1 MSGLKRMRARDWPQ
15 DTVAR
20 WIALTIILAM
30 LISLALN
37 GLFIQ
42 LAGVWA
48 RPPLTE
54 IGLLEKAAAI
64 TRVVEAAPAPLRNS
78 LAQAASENGFTVSW
92 HPDRHDLNLPAVED
106 PKSGIGSTILQ
117 PMLKTPDRRIEAYE
131 PADWTEHTADAH
143 YALLIELSDSTWL
156 MFSAPSRSW
165 GLDETPRYLIVILL
179 VLISTAVV
187 ALIATRRLATPLQ
200 HFAEGARRFGVDF
213 RAPPIEPLGPHEIR
227 QAILAFNAM
236 QAQLQH
242 FIRDRTQMLAAIS
255 HDLRAPLTRMR
266 LRGEFIEDS
275 EQQQRLF
282 RDVDEMQAMINS
294 ALEFFR
300 DDARLEPA
308 TQFDLAELLQTLLDD
323 YRDQGVDITFSGPLR
338 WVYFGRPL
346 GLKRVMT
353 NLLDNAIKYGS
364 EPAIELSPGAGE
376 VRIKVLDR
384 GPGIAEASLEQVFV
398 PFFRLEGSR
407 NKSTGGVGLGLSA
420 ARAIVLEHG
429 GELTLRNRSKGGLEA
444 LVVLPVHPTPRQL
457 SNFCNDA
464 IL

>member
-1 MSGLKRMRARDWPQ
+1 MSWLTRFRR
-15 DTVAR
+15 DTVGR

-54 IGLLEKAAAI
+54 TGLLEKAAAI
-64 TRVVEAAPAPLRNS
+64 TRVIEAAPVPLRNQ
-78 LAQAASENGFTVSW
+78 LAQAAGENGFIVSW
-92 HPDRHDLNLPAVED
+92 HPDRRDLDLPAVD
-106 PKSGIGSTILQ
+106 DAKSEIGSSILQ
-117 PMLKTPDRRIEAYE
+117 PMLKAPGRRIEAYE
-131 PADWTEHTADAH
+131 PADWTEHKADAH
-143 YALLIELSDSTWL
+143 YALLIELADGSWV

-165 GLDETPRYLIVILL
+165 GLDEAPRYLIVILL
-179 VLISTAVV
+179 VLISTALV

-200 HFAEGARRFGVDF
+200 RFTEGARRFGTDF
-213 RAPPIEPLGPHEIR
+213 RAPPIEPLGPQEIR

-266 LRGEFIEDS
+266 LRGEFIDDAQ
-275 EQQQRLF
+275 QQQRLF

-308 TQFDLAELLQTLLDD
+308 TQFDLAELLHTLLDD
-323 YRDQGVDITFSGPLR
+323 YRDQGVEMAYSGPLR
-338 WVYFGRPL
+338 LVYFGRPL

-353 NLLDNAIKYGS
+353 NLLENAIKYGT
-364 EPAIELSPGAGE
+364 EPAVELMADAGQ
-376 VRIKVLDR
+376 VRIRMLDR
-384 GPGIAEASLEQVFV
+384 GPGIPESSLEQVFT

-429 GELTLRNRSKGGLEA
+429 GELTLRNRARGGLEA
-444 LVVLPVHPTPRQL
+444 LVVLPVHSSTGFGPQ
-457 SNFCNDA
+457 
-464 IL
+464 

>member
-1 MSGLKRMRARDWPQ
+1 MSWLKRIRR

-64 TRVVEAAPAPLRNS
+64 TRVIEAAPAPLRNP

-92 HPDRHDLNLPAVED
+92 HSDRRDLNLPAAED
-106 PKSGIGSTILQ
+106 ATSELGSQILQ
-117 PMLKTPDRRIEAYE
+117 PMLKAPNRRIETYE
-131 PADWTEHTADAH
+131 PADWTEHTEDAH
-143 YALLIELSDSTWL
+143 YALLIELADSSWL

-179 VLISTAVV
+179 VLISTALV

-200 HFAEGARRFGVDF
+200 RFAEGARRFGVDF
-213 RAPPIEPLGPHEIR
+213 RAPPIEPLGPQEIR

-266 LRGEFIEDS
+266 LRGEFIEDA

-308 TQFDLAELLQTLLDD
+308 TQFDLAELLQTLRDD
-323 YRDQGVDITFSGPLR
+323 YRDQGVEIAFSGPQR
-338 WVYFGRPL
+338 RVYFGRPL

-353 NLLDNAIKYGS
+353 NLLDNAIKYGR
-364 EPAIELSPGAGE
+364 EPAIELLPEAGE

-384 GPGIAEASLEQVFV
+384 GPGIAQASLEQVFV

-429 GELTLRNRSKGGLEA
+429 GELKLRNRSQGGLEA
-444 LVVLPVHPTPRQL
+444 LVVLPVHPGFGLQ
-457 SNFCNDA
+457 
-464 IL
+464 

>member
-1 MSGLKRMRARDWPQ
+1 MSWLKRIRR

-54 IGLLEKAAAI
+54 TGLLEKMAAI
-64 TRVVEAAPAPLRNS
+64 TRIIQAAPAPLRS
-78 LAQAASENGFTVSW
+78 QLAQSVSDDGFTVSW
-92 HPDRHDLNLPAVED
+92 HLDRRELNLPTVED
-106 PKSGIGSTILQ
+106 LDSEVGSTVLQ
-117 PMLKTPDRRIEAYE
+117 PLLKFAGRIQVYE
-131 PADWTEHTADAH
+131 PADWTENSADGH
-143 YALLIELSDSTWL
+143 YALLIELPDASWL
-156 MFSAPSRSW
+156 LFAAHSRNW
-165 GLDETPRYLIVILL
+165 GLDDTPRYLIVILL
-179 VLISTAVV
+179 VLISTTLVT
-187 ALIATRRLATPLQ
+187 LIATRRLATPLQ
-200 HFAEGARRFGVDF
+200 HFADGARRFGVDF
-213 RAPPIEPLGPHEIR
+213 RAPPIEPLGPQEIR

-323 YRDQGVDITFSGPLR
+323 YRDQGVDIAFSGPLR
-338 WVYFGRPL
+338 LVYFGRPL

-353 NLLDNAIKYGS
+353 NLLDNAIKYAS
-364 EPAIELSPGAGE
+364 EPAIELIPAAGD

-384 GPGIAEASLEQVFV
+384 GPGIPESSHEQVFT

-429 GELTLRNRSKGGLEA
+429 GELKLRNRSKGGLEA
-444 LVVLPVHPTPRQL
+444 LVVLPVHP
-457 SNFCNDA
+457 A
-464 IL
+464 

>member
-1 MSGLKRMRARDWPQ
+1 MNWLKRIRR

-54 IGLLEKAAAI
+54 TGLLEKMAAI
-64 TRVVEAAPAPLRNS
+64 TRVIKAAPVPLRS
-78 LAQAASENGFTVSW
+78 QLAQAVSDEGFTVSW
-92 HPDRHDLNLPAVED
+92 HLDRRELNLPPVED
-106 PKSGIGSTILQ
+106 LDSEIGSTLLQ
-117 PMLKTPDRRIEAYE
+117 PLLKFAGRIQTYE
-131 PADWTEHTADAH
+131 PADWTEPSTDAH
-143 YALLIELSDSTWL
+143 YALLIELPDSSWL

-179 VLISTAVV
+179 VLISTALV

-200 HFAEGARRFGVDF
+200 RFAEGARRFGIDF
-213 RAPPIEPLGPHEIR
+213 RAPPIEPLGPQEIR

-236 QAQLQH
+236 LAQLHH

-266 LRGEFIEDS
+266 LRGEFIEDA

-308 TQFDLAELLQTLLDD
+308 TQFDLAELLQTLRDD
-323 YRDQGVDITFSGPLR
+323 YRDQGVEIAFSGPQRL
-338 WVYFGRPL
+338 VYFGRPL

-364 EPAIELSPGAGE
+364 EPAIELMPDAGE
-376 VRIKVLDR
+376 VRINVLDR
-384 GPGIAEASLEQVFV
+384 GPGIPQASLEQVFV

-429 GELTLRNRSKGGLEA
+429 GELKLRNRSKGGLAA
-444 LVVLPVHPTPRQL
+444 LVVLPVHPGTGFGLQ
-457 SNFCNDA
+457 
-464 IL
+464 

>member
-1 MSGLKRMRARDWPQ
+1 MSWLKRIRR

-48 RPPLTE
+48 RPPLIET
-54 IGLLEKAAAI
+54 GLLEKAAAV
-64 TRVVEAAPAPLRNS
+64 TRVIDAAPASLRGQ
-78 LAQAASENGFTVSW
+78 LAKAATEDGFVVSW
-92 HPDRHDLNLPAVED
+92 HLDRHGLNVPPVDD
-106 PKSGIGSTILQ
+106 PISEEGSRILQ
-117 PMLKTPDRRIEAYE
+117 PLLKSAGGRVEAYE
-131 PADWTEHTADAH
+131 PRDWPEHSADAR
-143 YALLIELSDSTWL
+143 YMLLIELSDASWL
-156 MFSAPSRSW
+156 LFSPPTRSW
-165 GLDETPRYLIVILL
+165 GLDDTPRYLIVILL
-179 VLISTAVV
+179 ALISTALV

-200 HFAEGARRFGVDF
+200 HFTDGARRFGVDF
-213 RAPPIEPLGPHEIR
+213 RAPPIEPLGPQEIR

-266 LRGEFIEDS
+266 LRGEFIEDA

-323 YRDQGVDITFSGPLR
+323 YRDQGSEIAFSGPLR
-338 WVYFGRPL
+338 LVYFGRPL

-364 EPAIELSPGAGE
+364 EPVIELMPDAGE

-384 GPGIAEASLEQVFV
+384 GPGIPQASLEQVFA
-398 PFFRLEGSR
+398 PFFRMEGSR

-444 LVVLPVHPTPRQL
+444 LVILPVQPSTGFGLQ
-457 SNFCNDA
+457 
-464 IL
+464 

>member
-1 MSGLKRMRARDWPQ
+1 MSWLKQIRR

-54 IGLLEKAAAI
+54 TGLLDKMAAI
-64 TRVVEAAPAPLRNS
+64 TRIIQAAPAPLRS
-78 LAQAASENGFTVSW
+78 QLAHAVSDEGFIVSW
-92 HPDRHDLNLPAVED
+92 HLDRRELNLPTVED
-106 PKSGIGSTILQ
+106 LDSEIGSTVLH
-117 PMLKTPDRRIEAYE
+117 PLLKFAGRIQVYE
-131 PADWTEHTADAH
+131 PADWTENSADAH
-143 YALLIELSDSTWL
+143 YALLIELPDASWL
-156 MFSAPSRSW
+156 MFAAHSRNW
-165 GLDETPRYLIVILL
+165 GLDDTPRYLIVLLL
-179 VLISTAVV
+179 VLISTTLVT
-187 ALIATRRLATPLQ
+187 LIATRRLATPLQ

-213 RAPPIEPLGPHEIR
+213 RAPPIEPLGPQEIR

-323 YRDQGVDITFSGPLR
+323 YRDQGVEIAFSGPLR
-338 WVYFGRPL
+338 RVYLGRPL

-364 EPAIELSPGAGE
+364 EPAIELIPDAGE

-384 GPGIAEASLEQVFV
+384 GPGIPEASLEQVFA
-398 PFFRLEGSR
+398 PFFRMEGSR

-429 GELTLRNRSKGGLEA
+429 GELKLRNRSKGGLEA
-444 LVVLPVHPTPRQL
+444 LVVLPVHP
-457 SNFCNDA
+457 A
-464 IL
+464 

>member
-1 MSGLKRMRARDWPQ
+1 MSWLQRVRARNWPQ

-54 IGLLEKAAAI
+54 IGLLEKIAAI
-64 TRVVEAAPAPLRNS
+64 TRLIDAAPVPLRKQ
-78 LAQAASENGFTVSW
+78 LAQAVSDEGFTASW
-92 HPDRHDLNLPAVED
+92 HLDRHDLNLPAVAD
-106 PKSGIGSTILQ
+106 PRFETGSMVLRPLLKSAS
-117 PMLKTPDRRIEAYE
+117 RRIEVYQ
-131 PADWTEHTADAH
+131 PADWPEHQADAR
-143 YALLIELSDSTWL
+143 YALLIELPDGSWL

-165 GLDETPRYLIVILL
+165 GLDDVPRYSIVLLL
-179 VLISTAVV
+179 VLISTALV

-200 HFAEGARRFGVDF
+200 RFTEGARRFGTDF

-266 LRGEFIEDS
+266 LRGEFIDDT

-282 RDVDEMQAMINS
+282 RDVDEMQDMINS

-308 TQFDLAELLQTLLDD
+308 TSFDLAELLQTLLDD
-323 YRDQGVDITFSGPLR
+323 YRDQGVDIGFAGPQR
-338 WVYFGRPL
+338 MVYFGRPL

-364 EPAIELSPGAGE
+364 EPAVELSSNAGQ
-376 VRIKVLDR
+376 VRIKVLDG
-384 GPGIAEASLEQVFV
+384 GPGIPEASLEQVFA

-429 GELTLRNRSKGGLEA
+429 GELTLRNRAKGGLAA
-444 LVVLPVHPTPRQL
+444 LVVLPVQVALIR
-457 SNFCNDA
+457 
-464 IL
+464 

>member
-1 MSGLKRMRARDWPQ
+1 MNWLKRIRR
-15 DTVAR
+15 DTVGR

-48 RPPLTE
+48 RPPLSE
-54 IGLLEKAAAI
+54 IGLLDKAGAI
-64 TRVVEAAPAPLRNS
+64 TRVIEAAPAPLRS
-78 LAQAASENGFTVSW
+78 QLAQAVSDQGFTVSW
-92 HPDRHDLNLPAVED
+92 HFDRRELNLPIVDD
-106 PKSGIGSTILQ
+106 PISHDSMSILQ
-117 PMLKTPDRRIEAYE
+117 PLFKSTDRRIETYE
-131 PADWTEHTADAH
+131 PSDWTEHPADAH
-143 YALLIELSDSTWL
+143 YALVIELPDASWL

-165 GLDETPRYLIVILL
+165 GLDEAPRYLIVILL
-179 VLISTAVV
+179 VLISTALV

-200 HFAEGARRFGVDF
+200 RFAEGARRFGTDF
-213 RAPPIEPLGPHEIR
+213 RAPPIEPIGPQEIR

-266 LRGEFIEDS
+266 LRGEFIEDT

-323 YRDQGVDITFSGPLR
+323 YRDQQIDIAFNGPLR
-338 WVYFGRPL
+338 LVYFGRPL
-346 GLKRVMT
+346 GLKRVIT

-364 EPAIELSPGAGE
+364 EPAIELIADDGQ

-384 GPGIAEASLEQVFV
+384 GPGIAQASLEQVFV
-398 PFFRLEGSR
+398 PFFRMEGSR

-429 GELTLRNRSKGGLEA
+429 GELKLRNRTKGGLAA
-444 LVVLPVHPTPRQL
+444 LVVLPVQVG
-457 SNFCNDA
+457 
-464 IL
+464 

>member
-1 MSGLKRMRARDWPQ
+1 MSWLKRIRR

-42 LAGVWA
+42 IAGVWA
-48 RPPLTE
+48 RPSLIE
-54 IGLLEKAAAI
+54 IGLLEKAATV
-64 TRVVEAAPAPLRNS
+64 TRLIDAAPTTLRGQ
-78 LAQAASENGFTVSW
+78 LAQAASEEGFSVSW
-92 HPDRHDLNLPAVED
+92 HLDRHDLKLPAVDD
-106 PKSGIGSTILQ
+106 PISEEGSKILQ
-117 PMLKTPDRRIEAYE
+117 LLLKSASRRVEAYE
-131 PADWTEHTADAH
+131 PSDWTEPSADAR
-143 YALLIELSDSTWL
+143 YALLIELSDASWL
-156 MFSAPSRSW
+156 MFSPPTRSW
-165 GLDETPRYLIVILL
+165 GLDETPRYLIVVLL
-179 VLISTAVV
+179 TLISTALV

-213 RAPPIEPLGPHEIR
+213 RAPPIDPLGPQEIR

-266 LRGEFIEDS
+266 LRGEFIEDT

-323 YRDQGVDITFSGPLR
+323 YRDQGFEIAFSGSLR
-338 WVYFGRPL
+338 MVYFGRPL
-346 GLKRVMT
+346 GLKRVVT
-353 NLLDNAIKYGS
+353 NLLDNALKYGT
-364 EPAIELSPGAGE
+364 EPAVELIAHAGE

-384 GPGIAEASLEQVFV
+384 GPGIPESSLEQVFA

-429 GELTLRNRSKGGLEA
+429 GELKLRNRSIGGLQA
-444 LVVLPVHPTPRQL
+444 LVVLPVHP
-457 SNFCNDA
+457 A
-464 IL
+464 

>member
-1 MSGLKRMRARDWPQ
+1 MIWLKRIRR

-54 IGLLEKAAAI
+54 TGLLDKMAAI
-64 TRVVEAAPAPLRNS
+64 TRIIQAAPAPLRS
-78 LAQAASENGFTVSW
+78 QMAQAVSDDGFTVSW
-92 HPDRHDLNLPAVED
+92 HLDRRELDLPPVED
-106 PKSGIGSTILQ
+106 LDSEIGSTVLQ
-117 PMLKTPDRRIEAYE
+117 PLLKFAGRIQVYE
-131 PADWTEHTADAH
+131 PSDWTENSADAH
-143 YALLIELSDSTWL
+143 YALLIELPDHSWL
-156 MFSAPSRSW
+156 SFAAHSRNW
-165 GLDETPRYLIVILL
+165 GLDDTPRYLIVILL
-179 VLISTAVV
+179 VLISTTLVT
-187 ALIATRRLATPLQ
+187 LIATRRLATPLQ
-200 HFAEGARRFGVDF
+200 HFTEGARRFGVDF
-213 RAPPIEPLGPHEIR
+213 RAPPIEPLGPQEIR

-323 YRDQGVDITFSGPLR
+323 YRDQGVEMAFSGPLR
-338 WVYFGRPL
+338 LVYFGRPL

-364 EPAIELSPGAGE
+364 EPTIELIPDAGE

-384 GPGIAEASLEQVFV
+384 GPGIPEASLEQVFA
-398 PFFRLEGSR
+398 PFFRMEGSR

-429 GELTLRNRSKGGLEA
+429 GELKLRNRSKGGLEA
-444 LVVLPVHPTPRQL
+444 LVVLPVHPV
-457 SNFCNDA
+457 
-464 IL
+464 

>member
-1 MSGLKRMRARDWPQ
+1 MNWLKRIRR

-20 WIALTIILAM
+20 WVALTIILAM

-48 RPPLTE
+48 RPSLTE
-54 IGLLEKAAAI
+54 AGILENAATIA
-64 TRVVEAAPAPLRNS
+64 RLVDAAPPSVRAQ
-78 LAQAASENGFTVSW
+78 LARSVTEDGFTVSW
-92 HPDRHDLNLPAVED
+92 HLDRHDLKLPTVDD
-106 PKSGIGSTILQ
+106 PVSEEGSKILL
-117 PMLKTPDRRIEAYE
+117 PLLHATNRRIEAYE
-131 PADWTEHTADAH
+131 PSDWAEASEQAR
-143 YALLIELSDSTWL
+143 YMLVIQLSDGSWL
-156 MFSAPSRSW
+156 SFSAPSRSW
-165 GLDETPRYLIVILL
+165 GLNETPRVLIIILL
-179 VLISTAVV
+179 VLISTALV
-187 ALIATRRLATPLQ
+187 ALVATRRLATPLQ
-200 HFAEGARRFGVDF
+200 RFTEGARRFGTDF
-213 RAPPIEPLGPHEIR
+213 RAPPIDPLGPQEIR

-266 LRGEFIEDS
+266 LRGEFIDDV

-308 TQFDLAELLQTLLDD
+308 TQFDLAELLQTLEDD
-323 YRDQGVDITFSGPLR
+323 YRDQGIEIAFSGPQRL
-338 WVYFGRPL
+338 VYFGRPL
-346 GLKRVMT
+346 GLKRVIT
-353 NLLDNAIKYGS
+353 NLLDNAIKYAT
-364 EPAIELSPGAGE
+364 EPEMKLVADAGE

-384 GPGIAEASLEQVFV
+384 GPGIPDASLEHVFA
-398 PFFRLEGSR
+398 PFFRMEGSR

-429 GELTLRNRSKGGLEA
+429 GELTLRNRWKGGLQA
-444 LVVLPVHPTPRQL
+444 LVVLPVHL
-457 SNFCNDA
+457 
-464 IL
+464 

>member
-1 MSGLKRMRARDWPQ
+1 MNWLKRIRR
-15 DTVAR
+15 DTVGR

-48 RPPLTE
+48 RPPLSE
-54 IGLLEKAAAI
+54 IGLLDKAGAI
-64 TRVVEAAPAPLRNS
+64 TRVIEAAPAPLRS
-78 LAQAASENGFTVSW
+78 QLAQAVSDEGFTVSW
-92 HPDRHDLNLPAVED
+92 HLDRRELNLPTVDD
-106 PKSGIGSTILQ
+106 PISRTGLSILQ
-117 PMLKTPDRRIEAYE
+117 PLFKSTDRRIEAYE
-131 PADWTEHTADAH
+131 PSDWTEHPADAH
-143 YALLIELSDSTWL
+143 YALVIELPDASWL

-179 VLISTAVV
+179 VLISTALV

-200 HFAEGARRFGVDF
+200 RFAEGARRFGTDF
-213 RAPPIEPLGPHEIR
+213 RAPPIEPIGPQEIR

-266 LRGEFIEDS
+266 LRGEFIEDT

-323 YRDQGVDITFSGPLR
+323 YRDQQIDIAFNGPLR
-338 WVYFGRPL
+338 LVYFGRPL
-346 GLKRVMT
+346 GLKRVIT

-364 EPAIELSPGAGE
+364 EPAVELIADDGQ

-384 GPGIAEASLEQVFV
+384 GPGIAQDSLEQVFV
-398 PFFRLEGSR
+398 PFFRVEGSR

-429 GELTLRNRSKGGLEA
+429 GELKLRNRTKGGLAA
-444 LVVLPVHPTPRQL
+444 LVVLPVQVG
-457 SNFCNDA
+457 
-464 IL
+464 

>member
-1 MSGLKRMRARDWPQ
+1 MNWLKGFRR

-20 WIALTIILAM
+20 WVALTIILAM

-54 IGLLEKAAAI
+54 VGILENAATVARLI
-64 TRVVEAAPAPLRNS
+64 DAAPVALRPQ
-78 LAQAASENGFTVSW
+78 LAQTVTESGFEVSW
-92 HPDRHDLNLPAVED
+92 HADRHDLRLPEVDDDISEE
-106 PKSGIGSTILQ
+106 GSRILL
-117 PMLKTPDRRIEAYE
+117 PLLHATNRRIEAYE
-131 PADWTEHTADAH
+131 PGEWPEGSADAR
-143 YALLIELSDSTWL
+143 YVLVIELSDGSWL
-156 MFSAPSRSW
+156 TFSAPSRSW
-165 GLDETPRYLIVILL
+165 GLDETPRTLIVVLL
-179 VLISTAVV
+179 VLISTALV
-187 ALIATRRLATPLQ
+187 ALIATRRLAKPLEQ
-200 HFAEGARRFGVDF
+200 FTEGARRFGVDF
-213 RAPPIEPLGPHEIR
+213 RAPPIEPLGPQEIR

-242 FIRDRTQMLAAIS
+242 FILDRTQMLAAIS

-266 LRGEFIEDS
+266 LRGEFIEDA

-308 TQFDLAELLQTLLDD
+308 TQFDLAELLHTLKDD
-323 YRDQGVDITFSGPLR
+323 YRDQGIEVAFSGPHRL
-338 WVYFGRPL
+338 VYFGRPL

-353 NLLDNAIKYGS
+353 NLLDNAIKYGA
-364 EPAIELSPGAGE
+364 EPEMKLVADAGE

-384 GPGIAEASLEQVFV
+384 GPGIPEQSLEQVFT
-398 PFFRLEGSR
+398 PFFRMEGSR

-429 GELTLRNRSKGGLEA
+429 GKLTLRNRYTGGLQA
-444 LVVLPVHPTPRQL
+444 LVVLPEVHTSL
-457 SNFCNDA
+457 
-464 IL
+464 

>member
-1 MSGLKRMRARDWPQ
+1 MNWLKRIRPREWPQ

-64 TRVVEAAPAPLRNS
+64 TRVIEAAPVPLRNP
-78 LAQAASENGFTVSW
+78 LAQAANENGFTVTW
-92 HPDRHDLNLPAVED
+92 HPDRRDLHLPTVDD
-106 PKSGIGSTILQ
+106 PKSDIGSTILQ
-117 PMLKTPDRRIEAYE
+117 PMLRAPDRRIEAYE
-131 PADWTEHTADAH
+131 PADWPEHTTDAH
-143 YALLIELSDSTWL
+143 YALLIELSDSSWL

-165 GLDETPRYLIVILL
+165 GLDEAPRNLIVILL
-179 VLISTAVV
+179 VLISTALV

-200 HFAEGARRFGVDF
+200 RFAEGARRFGVDF

-323 YRDQGVDITFSGPLR
+323 YRDQGVDITFIGPLR

-364 EPAIELSPGAGE
+364 EPGIELIPSAGQ

-384 GPGIAEASLEQVFV
+384 GPGIPDACLEQVFV
-398 PFFRLEGSR
+398 PFFRMEGSR

-429 GELTLRNRSKGGLEA
+429 GSLTLRNRSTGGLEA
-444 LVVLPVHPTPRQL
+444 LVVLPVH
-457 SNFCNDA
+457 
-464 IL
+464 